1 MATLKL
7 KTSGSTETNGEFS
20 TKKVADY
27 LMQNDSGRDD
37 DGFYQ
42 EKIEANKEFV
52 EQNVSARF
60 HSGTFL
66 GFDCNLSAVYDVL
79 DPA

>member
-42 EKIEANKEFV
+42 E
-52 EQNVSARF
+52 QNVSARF